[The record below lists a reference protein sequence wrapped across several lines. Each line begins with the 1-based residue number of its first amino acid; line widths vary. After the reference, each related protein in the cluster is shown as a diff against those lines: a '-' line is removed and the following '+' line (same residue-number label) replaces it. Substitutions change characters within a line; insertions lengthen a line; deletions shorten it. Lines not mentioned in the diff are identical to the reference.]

1 MKILKAEFV
10 LGVVKMDQIPTDP
23 MPTIAFGG
31 RSNVGKSSLL
41 NALLGR
47 KNLVKVS
54 GTPGK
59 TREISYFNI
68 NDTFFFADLPGIG
81 YAKISKTYRAQ
92 ISKMLNN
99 FLEKAE
105 SLTGV
110 VYLVDMKTAG
120 TQLDVETFTNL
131 KSHDVPVLLVCTK
144 MDKLNQKDRR
154 KQLDIITK
162 KFNLQEPP
170 ICVSA
175 HKKIGLD
182 KVWGQLM
189 QAITPIG

>member
-10 LGVVKMDQIPTDP
+10 LGVVKMDQIPADP

-59 TREISYFNI
+59 TREINYFNI

-120 TQLDVETFTNL
+120 TQLDVETFMNL

-189 QAITPIG
+189 QAITPI